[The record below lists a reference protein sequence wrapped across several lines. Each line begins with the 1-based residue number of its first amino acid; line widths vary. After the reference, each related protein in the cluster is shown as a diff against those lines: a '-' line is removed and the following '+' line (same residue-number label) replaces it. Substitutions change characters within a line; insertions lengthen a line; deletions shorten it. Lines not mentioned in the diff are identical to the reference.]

1 MIEPKQVFILLLTVG
16 FVSYSVACETLG
28 LSRRPLIASL
38 RTDSAEI
45 GVQLSEYTYHAKIGF
60 VYVNTSSGPVAK
72 AGCGFPPLPG
82 LEKKV
87 DGKWVEAYYPVYAA
101 CLTKPDYTLPSGGT
115 YHGVLQFLAFQPGH
129 QAGPELRVDSIDGV
143 YRLEWDFVEG
153 TDVSVKNA
161 RRVNAISNEF
171 RMVLTER

>member
-1 MIEPKQVFILLLTVG
+1 MIEPRQVFIPLLTVS
-16 FVSYSVACETLG
+16 FLSYTLACETLG
-28 LSRRPLIASL
+28 VSRRPLTASL

-60 VYVNTSSGPVAK
+60 VYVNTTSEPVAK
-72 AGCGFPPLPG
+72 AGCGFPAFPG

-87 DGKWVEAYYPVYAA
+87 DGKWVEAYYPFYAA
-101 CLTKPDYTLPSGGT
+101 CLTKPDFTLPRGGT
-115 YHGVLQFLAFQPGH
+115 YRGVLQFLAFQAGH

-143 YRLEWDFVEG
+143 YRLEWDFVQG

-161 RRVNAISNEF
+161 RRVNAVSNEF
-171 RMVLTER
+171 RMVLSK